1 MVYHRAMN
9 DPLLNE
15 PFVRLFVGTLI
26 GLVLG
31 SFTTMLSYRLPRTM
45 SIIAPPSTCP
55 SCGTRLTPRDLIPVV
70 SWLIG
75 RGRCRH
81 CGAPIGARYV
91 MIELVTTVAIA
102 AAFVLLG
109 FSLALLLTLIALV
122 AVITALTIYCERR
135 DPR

>member
-1 MVYHRAMN
+1 MN

-31 SFTTMLSYRLPRTM
+31 SFTTMLSYRLPRRL
-45 SIIAPPSTCP
+45 SIVSPPSTCP
-55 SCGTRLTPRDLIPVV
+55 SCGARLMPRDLIPVF

-81 CGAPIGARYV
+81 CTAPIGARYMV
-91 MIELVTTVAIA
+91 IELSTTMAVA

-109 FSLALLLTLIALV
+109 FSFELVITLIALI
-122 AVITALTIYCERR
+122 AVITATTIYCERR
-135 DPR
+135 